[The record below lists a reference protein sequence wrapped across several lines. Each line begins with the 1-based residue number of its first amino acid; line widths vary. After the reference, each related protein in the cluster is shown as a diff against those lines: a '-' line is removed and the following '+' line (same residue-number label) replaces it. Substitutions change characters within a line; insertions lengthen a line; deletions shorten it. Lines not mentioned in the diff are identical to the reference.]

1 MPDTNKIPF
10 RADQVGSLLRP
21 AELKEAREK
30 FRTKAI
36 TAAQLKEV
44 EDRLIREAV
53 KMQESV
59 GMHSVTDGDFRRQSW
74 SGDFLGAI
82 EGVST
87 GGNVSA
93 SPDAQ
98 NEQQK
103 STPVGG
109 VVQNWQPPTPK
120 TTGKLKW
127 PTGGIQ
133 RESFNFL
140 KSVTKETPKVMIPS
154 PSMLHFRGGRGGVDP
169 KAYPDMDEFFA
180 DLAKVWA
187 AEIKDLAAQGCKY
200 VQLDD
205 TNLAYLC
212 DPELRDRVKA
222 LGEDPGKLPSLYAKL
237 INDSIKDRPKDMAI
251 SVHLCRGNSLS
262 RGHAKGG
269 YEPVAEAM
277 FNETKIDG
285 FFLEY
290 DDARSGDFQ
299 PLRFVPKGLKIVLG
313 IITTKFGELE
323 KKDDLKRR
331 IDEASK
337 YMPLDQMCISGQC
350 GFASHTGGNIITEDD
365 QKRKLELVVT
375 MAQDVWGHA

>member
-1 MPDTNKIPF
+1 
-10 RADQVGSLLRP
+10 
-21 AELKEAREK
+21 
-30 FRTKAI
+30 
-36 TAAQLKEV
+36 
-44 EDRLIREAV
+44 
-53 KMQESV
+53 
-59 GMHSVTDGDFRRQSW
+59 VT
-74 SGDFLGAI
+74 
-82 EGVST
+82 T

-93 SPDAQ
+93 DPAAA

-120 TTGKLKW
+120 TVGKLKW
-127 PTGGIQ
+127 PAGGIQ
-133 RESFNFL
+133 RDSFNFL

-212 DPELRDRVKA
+212 DPELRERVKG

-237 INDSIKDRPKDMAI
+237 INESIKDRPKDMAI
-251 SVHLCRGNSLS
+251 TVHLCRGNSLS
-262 RGHAKGG
+262 RGHASGG

-350 GFASHTGGNIITEDD
+350 GFASHTGGNILSEDD
-365 QKRKLELVVT
+365 QKRKLQLVVE